1 LKDLGDACLN
11 FGSRCVQRL
20 KKVFISVGANSED
33 ITPLSEDIPN
43 TFKDIENEVDAL
55 DEVIAGHGTFVPC

>member
-1 LKDLGDACLN
+1 LKDLRDACLN

-20 KKVFISVGANSED
+20 KKVFSSVGANSED
-33 ITPLSEDIPN
+33 ITPSSEDIPN